1 MIEIEERGKSSSHYL
16 THPSLTLSPPRTA
29 GLTCF
34 DISTFTPR
42 LSSVDD
48 FIRSLR
54 SVLDENSDRHLKFEE
69 VLRYADFPSLDL
81 PPWDTNVEK
90 THREIFDAL
99 MWLRKKKVRKIM
111 ALKVLDRMYRP
122 HDEKAIAIRTRVFEV
137 EKLDWRYLD
146 MAISYLSDPDLHNS
160 PERLT
165 ELHLY
170 SSGKRAAVDHWIGPN
185 GVRVLKK
192 VCVYLTTDIPR
203 RHLTNRPHSSRDS
216 MFI

>member
-1 MIEIEERGKSSSHYL
+1 MIKIEERGKSSGHYL
-16 THPSLTLSPPRTA
+16 THLLLTFSPCTA

-42 LSSVDD
+42 LGSVGD
-48 FIRSLR
+48 FIRS
-54 SVLDENSDRHLKFEE
+54 VLGENSDRHLKFEE

-90 THREIFDAL
+90 AHREIFDAL
-99 MWLRKKKVRKIM
+99 MWLRQKKAVRKIM

-122 HDEKAIAIRTRVFEV
+122 HNEKAIAIRARVFEV

-146 MAISYLSDPDLHNS
+146 MAISYLSDPHLCGS

-170 SSGKRAAVDHWIGPN
+170 SSGKRAAVDHWMGPN
-185 GVRVLKK
+185 GVKVLEKVRVDLA
-192 VCVYLTTDIPR
+192 TDIPR
-203 RHLTNRPHSSRDS
+203 RHLTNRPHSSRNS